1 MAATTLAPLD
11 ELHEREVAFNV
22 SVCVRA
28 NESVALAG
36 RQGYKLAPHLLRQ
49 MDHVTITLH
58 PPSHPCVAAVALS
71 VPLHHSSTHSLTHS
85 LPSCSLSRGT
95 EKIPTPLL
103 LNTHG
108 ASVRLHLPI
117 LVTGSVCLGAY
128 LWGINGKQPS
138 AYNVA
143 PIQINTTS
151 NYHFLYG

>member
-71 VPLHHSSTHSLTHS
+71 VPLHHSSTHSLPPS
-85 LPSCSLSRGT
+85 LPALSLAGLKRYLHPCYLTLTGPQSDYTCLSWLQVVCACVRIFG
-95 EKIPTPLL
+95 ELMVNNPL
-103 LNTHG
+103 HIMW
-108 ASVRLHLPI
+108 HLFKLI
-117 LVTGSVCLGAY
+117 
-128 LWGINGKQPS
+128 QP
-138 AYNVA
+138 
-143 PIQINTTS
+143 QITIFFMGN
-151 NYHFLYG
+151 